1 MAVTPDAVPSATA
14 PHRPGDTPPPPVPA
28 ILVTALALAQFG
40 AYLAV
45 LTPVMVTL
53 ALRVHQIVPEA
64 DRGAALGQVLS
75 VGALL
80 AMLGNPVFGALSD
93 RTTSRFGRRRPWLLG
108 GMATGLAGLLV
119 VALGGDVLTLMAGW
133 GLAQLS
139 INATLAA

>member
-1 MAVTPDAVPSATA
+1 MESRHGRHSRFLARCPLARAAARRAFPQ
-14 PHRPGDTPPPPVPA
+14 VPA
-28 ILVTALALAQFG
+28 NAPAKLVLGLALAQFG

-53 ALRVHQIVPEA
+53 ALRVSQIVPEG

-93 RTTSRFGRRRPWLLG
+93 RTTSRFGRRRP
-108 GMATGLAGLLV
+108 
-119 VALGGDVLTLMAGW
+119 GW
-133 GLAQLS
+133 S
-139 INATLAA
+139 AA